1 METVN
6 LDEMCIS
13 SEELKE
19 KPPVKEHSA
28 PNSSERTFCV
38 PRSQHASESEQRL
51 PKGLV
56 GPVFSVIS
64 VASIS
69 SPVSPSVSSPVAAVS
84 TAVAAVPVVAAA
96 MSVVAATVS
105 SLSAPVLALTIVIV
119 ILAVA
124 EVSSPSTAAA
134 SPDEEVALLHLED
147 ALVRVDQVVDLVDQ
161 LQRDRL
167 QAARLGAV
175 HHHRARGVVQRG
187 HQLLV
192 DDHFADHRVHD
203 GAVQLKHLR
212 QLLHRDGVVDVRVRE
227 QVGAKRLFLDQ
238 PLQHCSHLV
247 GLVEQIPNLK

>member
-13 SEELKE
+13 SEELRK

-28 PNSSERTFCV
+28 PNSSDRTFCV

-56 GPVFSVIS
+56 GPVFSVFS

-69 SPVSPSVSSPVAAVS
+69 SSVSSPVTSVS
-84 TAVAAVPVVAAA
+84 TAVSAITTVAAA
-96 MSVVAATVS
+96 VAPVS
-105 SLSAPVLALTIVIV
+105 SLSAPVLALTIVV
-119 ILAVA
+119 VVLTVA
-124 EVSSPSTAAA
+124 EVASPSTAAT

-203 GAVQLKHLR
+203 GTVELKHLR
-212 QLLHRDGVVDVRVRE
+212 QLLHRDGVVDV
-227 QVGAKRLFLDQ
+227 
-238 PLQHCSHLV
+238 
-247 GLVEQIPNLK
+247 